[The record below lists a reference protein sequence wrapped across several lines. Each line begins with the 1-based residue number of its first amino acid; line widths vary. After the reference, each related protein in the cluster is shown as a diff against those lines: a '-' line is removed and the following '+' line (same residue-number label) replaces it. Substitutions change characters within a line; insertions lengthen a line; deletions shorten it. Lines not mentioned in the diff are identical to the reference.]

1 MCVLQWGCS
10 RVSSLYLCVCVMD
23 CARFYLKKTKKNNN
37 FLPVHSYVGRTDPRE
52 SARRGFSITTTK
64 KSLNSVYMC
73 VQISNVTKLTRSC
86 TTLMN
91 TFKISEPEVHIRRV
105 RVHLYSLFV
114 NLIRV
119 SYVFSDKE
127 IKHPCDLGI
136 RVYIFKLLF

>member
-1 MCVLQWGCS
+1 MWVELTRGNLRGEDFLLQ
-10 RVSSLYLCVCVMD
+10 
-23 CARFYLKKTKKNNN
+23 
-37 FLPVHSYVGRTDPRE
+37 PQ
-52 SARRGFSITTTK
+52 K

-119 SYVFSDKE
+119 SYVFCDKE

-136 RVYIFKLLF
+136 RVYIFGSFYFSVII